1 MKKLFLLMA
10 VCAFTFASCESLF
23 QETSKPAPEQTPE
36 NPENP
41 DDHPDPAPE
50 QPTTFIITSDTTFE
64 VVAAGED
71 IVITYDITN
80 PVEGAS
86 VVATPSVEW
95 ITEYDTESA
104 ERALTFAVAENTATE
119 ARTATITLKYS
130 DIEHCVT
137 INQAAAEVAN
147 QYVELEYIS
156 GIYYGNG
163 YCASDDTYNY
173 TIALSNI
180 ANCYDLITGDIA
192 LVENSTYLFLDLYAA
207 TPAENYNITF
217 NVPEG
222 EYTFDLNDTTD
233 PGTVGSTYSYLY
245 ITDEYSGVETQFAEG
260 SVTVNSEGIYATF
273 TDAEGTEYRYFCKN
287 VSVDNSANF
296 GPSFAPAEQST
307 LTGDLNVEFTD
318 GAIYA
323 ECYDDY
329 YVVGKYCWLVFV
341 DDYATG
347 SSFSFELLSETG
359 NTLPTGVFPV
369 SNDLNK
375 EQMALPGYV
384 NGDGETM
391 WSWYMLYD
399 GDDVIG
405 SAPIVDGS
413 ISIMDNGDET
423 YTISINVMD
432 DLENKITG
440 ECIAFADFYASTLSA
455 TRTHRHTLPSR
466 K

>member
-10 VCAFTFASCESLF
+10 VCAFAFASCESLF
-23 QETSKPAPEQTPE
+23 PESNSKPT
-36 NPENP
+36 PENP
-41 DDHPDPAPE
+41 DDQPE
-50 QPTTFIITSDTTFE
+50 PGPEPEVTTFTITSDTTFE

-71 IVITYDITN
+71 IIITYDITN
-80 PVEGAS
+80 PVDDAV

-95 ITEYDTESA
+95 ITESDNESA
-104 ERALTFAVAENTATE
+104 ENALKFAVAENAATE

-147 QYVELEYIS
+147 QHVELEYIS

-163 YCASDDTYNY
+163 YCATDDTYNY
-173 TIALSNI
+173 SIALSNI

-222 EYTFDLNDTTD
+222 EYTLDLNDTTD

-260 SVTVNSEGIYATF
+260 SVIVNSEGIYATF

-329 YVVGKYCWLVFV
+329 YVVGKYCWLVSV

-399 GDDVIG
+399 GYDVIG

-423 YTISINVMD
+423 YTISIDVMD
-432 DLENKITG
+432 DIENKITG
-440 ECIAFADFYASTLSA
+440 ECVAFADFYATTQSA
-455 TRTHRHTLPSR
+455 TRTLRHTLPSR

>member
-10 VCAFTFASCESLF
+10 VCAFAFASCEGLF
-23 QETSKPAPEQTPE
+23 PESNSKPT
-36 NPENP
+36 PENP
-41 DDHPDPAPE
+41 DDQPE
-50 QPTTFIITSDTTFE
+50 PEVTTFTITSDTTFD

-71 IVITYDITN
+71 IIITYDITN
-80 PVEGAS
+80 PVDDAV

-95 ITEYDTESA
+95 ITEYDNESA
-104 ERALTFAVAENTATE
+104 ERALKFAVAENTATE

-130 DIEHCVT
+130 DIERCVT

-173 TIALSNI
+173 TVALSNI
-180 ANCYDLITGDIA
+180 ANCYDLITGDVA
-192 LVENSTYLFLDLYAA
+192 LVENSTYLFLDLYTT
-207 TPAENYNITF
+207 TPAENYNISF

-233 PGTVGSTYSYLY
+233 PDTVGSTYSYLY

-375 EQMALPGYV
+375 EQMVLPGYV

-399 GDDVIG
+399 GYDVIG

-423 YTISINVMD
+423 YTISIDVVD
-432 DLENKITG
+432 DIENKITG
-440 ECIAFADFYASTLSA
+440 ECVAFADFYTSTQSA
-455 TRTHRHTLPSR
+455 TRTLRHTLPSR

>member
-1 MKKLFLLMA
+1 MA

-41 DDHPDPAPE
+41 DDQPDPAPE
-50 QPTTFIITSDTTFE
+50 QPTTFTITSDTTFE
-64 VVAAGED
+64 VVAAGGD

-104 ERALTFAVAENTATE
+104 ESALTFAVAQNEATE

-130 DIEHCVT
+130 DIEHNVT
-137 INQAAAEVAN
+137 INQAAASVATPEQ
-147 QYVELEYIS
+147 QYTELEHIS
-156 GIYYGNG
+156 GIYYSNY
-163 YCASDDTYNY
+163 YCATDDTYNY
-173 TIALSNI
+173 SIVLSNN
-180 ANCYDLITGDIA
+180 ANCYDLITGDVV
-192 LVENSTYLFLDLYAA
+192 LKENSTYLFMDLYAA

-222 EYTFDLNDTTD
+222 EYTLDLEDTTSV
-233 PGTVGSTYSYLY
+233 GTVCSYYTYLY
-245 ITDEYSGVETQFAEG
+245 ITDDVEGVEIKFVEG

-273 TDAEGTEYRYFCKN
+273 TDEEGTEYRYFCK
-287 VSVDNSANF
+287 SIYVDNSNNF
-296 GPSFAPAEQST
+296 CPSFVPAEQST
-307 LTGDLNVEFTD
+307 LTGDLDIEFTD
-318 GAIYA
+318 GAIFA
-323 ECYDDY
+323 ECYGDY
-329 YVVGKYCWLVFV
+329 YVVGKYSWLVYV
-341 DDYATG
+341 DDNTTG
-347 SSFSFELLSETG
+347 SSFCFELLTETG
-359 NTLPTGVFPV
+359 DTLPTGVFPV

-399 GDDVIG
+399 GYDIIG
-405 SAPIVDGS
+405 SAPVVDGS
-413 ISIMDNGDET
+413 VTIENNGDET
-423 YTISINVMD
+423 YTVTIDVVD

-440 ECIAFADFYASTLSA
+440 TCEAFADFYVSAQSA